1 MKKRKKRKTNPS
13 KVDEPRKRFKDHDLR
28 ICTWNVRTLYR
39 EGAVFALADVL
50 GKYKADITAIQE
62 IRWTGKDVTTTP
74 KGDAL
79 YYSCHDTKHE
89 FGCGFVVGR
98 RLKHL
103 VSSFTPVNERLA
115 TIRFKAKFFNIS
127 FICAHAPTED
137 KDEQT
142 KDIFYE
148 SLEETYDR
156 CPAHD
161 IKIVLGDFNAKIGK
175 ENIFGQTVGKF
186 SLHSETSDNGMRLID
201 FAAAKNMVVSSTR
214 FKHLDIHKGTWLS
227 PDQRTINQIDHV
239 VIDGRHSSSVLDV
252 RSFRGANIDSD
263 HYLVAAKVR
272 TRLNVANKA
281 RTDTTRKLDIAKLQ
295 TQQIA
300 TAYST
305 QLTQLLNDSASRPD
319 NISAQWQNIAHSMQT
334 AAKSVLGYQ
343 RPPPKNPWY
352 DQECRAATE
361 EKNAAY
367 RTTLQSVA
375 TRSARERYREKR
387 REEKRLFRRKKRE
400 MEKRECEQME
410 MYRRQ
415 NEVRKF
421 YQRVKHQTDGFG
433 TGISSCRDQQ
443 GNLVTDTD
451 SVLRI
456 WKEHF
461 SKLLVSDSSE
471 DGEDTTDP
479 IPDDGIECIP
489 PSQDEVRTAINR
501 LKNNKAAGA
510 DGLPAELFKTGG
522 DTLIRC
528 MHQLVSTIWQ
538 EERVPDDWNVSILC
552 PVHKKGDK
560 TVCSNY
566 RGISLLPIAYKIVSG
581 ILCERLKPMV
591 NEIIGPYQCGFR
603 PGKSTID
610 QIFTLRQILEKTQE
624 MQIDTFHLF
633 VDYKAAF
640 DSPIRSKVFQAMS
653 DFGIPAKLIRLCR
666 MTLTETRS
674 SVKIGK
680 NLSEEFTTKR
690 GFRQGDGLSCDLFNI
705 LLEKVIRDAKVKRN
719 GTIYTNSH
727 MLLAYADDIDI
738 MGRSVKEVTDTFAK
752 VERESA
758 KVGLAVN
765 GVKTKLMVSTRNMSI
780 NTAPSVNVGTYNF
793 EVVKDFV
800 YLGTA
805 INTTNNISC
814 EIRRRIVL
822 ANRCYFGLSKQFRN
836 KATSRQTKI
845 TLYKTLILPV
855 LMYGSEAWVL
865 AQADKAVLCV
875 FERKILR
882 KIYGPICVDGEYR
895 RRMNIELYQLYN
907 DINIVERIEIQ
918 RLRWLGHVIRM
929 SDDEPAKKAY
939 KYGPHGG
946 SRRSGRPKLRWSE
959 QVKRDITK
967 LHIPDW
973 ENTAANR
980 EDWRF
985 FLSSAYGTNVL

>member
-1 MKKRKKRKTNPS
+1 MKKRKKRKANPS

-50 GKYKADITAIQE
+50 EKYKVDITAIQE
-62 IRWTGKDVTTTP
+62 IRWIGKGVTTTP

-79 YYSCHDTKHE
+79 YYSCHDVKHE
-89 FGCGFVVGR
+89 FGCGFVVSR

-115 TIRFKAKFFNIS
+115 AIRIKAKFFNIS
-127 FICAHAPTED
+127 FICAHAPTEE

-142 KDIFYE
+142 KDVFYE
-148 SLEETYDR
+148 RLEETYDR

-161 IKIVLGDFNAKIGK
+161 IKIILGDFNAKIGK
-175 ENIFGQTVGKF
+175 ENIFDPTVGKF

-214 FKHLDIHKGTWLS
+214 FNHLDIHKGTWLS
-227 PDQRTINQIDHV
+227 PDQRTSNQIDHV

-281 RTDTTRKLDIAKLQ
+281 RTDSTRKLDIDRLH

-305 QLTQLLNDSASRPD
+305 QLAQLLNASTPCPD
-319 NISAQWQNIAHSMQT
+319 NITTQWQHIAHSMQT
-334 AAKSVLGYQ
+334 AAKSILGFQ
-343 RPPPKNPWY
+343 RPPQRNSWY

-367 RTTLQSVA
+367 RATLQSVA

-387 REEKRLFRRKKRE
+387 REEKRLFRKKKRE
-400 MEKRECEQME
+400 MEKRECEKIE
-410 MYRRQ
+410 MYRSQ

-433 TGISSCRDQQ
+433 TGTSSCRDQQ

-461 SKLLVSDSSE
+461 SNLLVSNSSE
-471 DGEDTTDP
+471 DDDTTGP
-479 IPDDGIECIP
+479 IPEDGIECIP
-489 PSQDEVRTAINR
+489 PGQDEVRTAINR

-522 DTLIRC
+522 DALIRC

-538 EERVPDDWNVSILC
+538 EERIPDDWNLSILC
-552 PVHKKGDK
+552 PVHKRGDK

-624 MQIDTFHLF
+624 MQIDIFHLF

-640 DSPIRSKVFQAMS
+640 DSPLRSKVFHAMS
-653 DFGIPAKLIRLCR
+653 EFGIPAKLIRLCK
-666 MTLTETRS
+666 MTLTDTRS

-680 NLSEEFTTKR
+680 NLSEEFCTKR
-690 GFRQGDGLSCDLFNI
+690 GFRQGDSLSCDLFNI
-705 LLEKVIRDAKVKRN
+705 LLEKVIRDANVKRN

-738 MGRSVKEVTDTFAK
+738 MGRSVKEVTDTFRK
-752 VERESA
+752 VEAESA

-765 GVKTKLMVSTRNMSI
+765 GDKTKLMVSTRKASI
-780 NTAPSVNVGTYNF
+780 ELGPTVDVGTYNF

-822 ANRCYFGLSKQFRN
+822 ANRCYYGLSKQFKN

-865 AQADKAVLCV
+865 AQADKAVLGV

-895 RRMNIELYQLYN
+895 RRMNHELYQLYK
-907 DINIVERIEIQ
+907 DMNIVKRIEMQ
-918 RLRWLGHVIRM
+918 RLRWLGHIMRM

-939 KYGPHGG
+939 EYMPHGG
-946 SRRSGRPKLRWSE
+946 ARRIGRPKLRWSK
-959 QVKRDITK
+959 QVDEEMERRG
-967 LHIPDW
+967 IPKSQ
-973 ENTAANR
+973 AKNR
-980 EDWRF
+980 EEWRS
-985 FLSSAYGTNVL
+985 FLSSVYGTNVL